1 MSRILYNNR
10 LAENIYEIG
19 VEGSF
24 EGSMG
29 QFYMVR
35 AWDQYPVLSRP
46 LSIHDLEEG
55 KIAFLYRICGEG
67 TKIIS
72 RKKAG
77 DEISLQG
84 PYGNGFPTAQGRI
97 ALVGGGLGT
106 APLRFAAKTLCELN
120 PEKLDIYLG
129 YAEEDINSNRFSK
142 YANSMK
148 IDIGGYVTD
157 MIDPLDYDT
166 IFACGPEPM
175 MQALTMKA
183 KGTGAKVFISM
194 EKRMACGIGACLVC
208 TCRTKN
214 GNRKTCKD
222 GPVFAGEDVFPYEF
236 KQS

>member
-1 MSRILYNNR
+1 MSKIMYNNR

-24 EGSMG
+24 KGAMG

-35 AWDQYPVLSRP
+35 AWEEYPVLSRP

-55 KIAFLYRICGEG
+55 KIVFLYRVCGEG

-72 RKKAG
+72 RKKPG
-77 DEISLQG
+77 DEISLEG
-84 PYGNGFPTAQGRI
+84 PYGNGFPTAKGRI

-106 APLRFAAKTLCELN
+106 APLRLAAKTIWNSN

-142 YANSMK
+142 YADSIN

-157 MIDPLDYDT
+157 MLDPSDYDI

-175 MQALTMKA
+175 MEVLTRKA
-183 KGTGAKVFISM
+183 QGTSAKVFISM

-208 TCRTKN
+208 TCSTKY

-222 GPVFAGEDVFPYEF
+222 GPVFAGEDVFPDEL
-236 KQS
+236 KQG